1 MIELVKNSYHKI
13 PIYVVKGDEAVA
25 PDATPTY
32 EIYNADTE
40 ELLTSGT
47 AIVETDDVGHYS
59 IPVDQ
64 TITNVDR
71 NLRVDWTYDVGGVT
85 INGSEFTLVATPYA
99 EIGEIII
106 ELGLGAEPQDPNY
119 FPYAKLRTAER
130 LARMQINNYTGR
142 VFGLKEGTQVTHGFG
157 SDTIIF
163 PERMTSFYKLE
174 QDDSV
179 IYDSTANYNALGY
192 ELELTDTSQGIRIR
206 ANQQNDVSV
215 LPPSP
220 FYSTSKLNFIEG
232 SRYKVYGT
240 MGYKYVPIEVK
251 QAAFLLINDHL
262 FNDSLWRERYIDNFD
277 TGSMSVK
284 LRDSAFT
291 GTGNL
296 IADDLLDTYKITGI
310 VVI

>member
-1 MIELVKNSYHKI
+1 MIEIVKNSYYKV
-13 PIYVVKGDEAVA
+13 PIYVIKGDEAVE
-25 PDATPTY
+25 PDEIPTY
-32 EIYNADTE
+32 EIFDADTE
-40 ELLTSGT
+40 VSLKAGA
-47 AIVETDDVGHYS
+47 AIHETTDVGYYS
-59 IPVDQ
+59 IPIDQ
-64 TITNVDR
+64 SITSVDR
-71 NLRVDWTYDVGGVT
+71 NLRVDWQYDVDGIT
-85 INGSEFTLVATPYA
+85 IYGSEFTLVSTPYA
-99 EIGEIII
+99 EIGEIIA

-119 FPYAKLRTAER
+119 FPYNKLRTAER

-174 QDDSV
+174 QDDTV
-179 IYDSTANYNALGY
+179 IYDSTANYNALGF

-215 LPPSP
+215 MPPSP
-220 FYSTSKLNFIEG
+220 FYSTSKLNFLEG

-262 FNDSLWRERYIDNFD
+262 FNDSLWRERYIDSFD
-277 TGSMSVK
+277 TGAMSVK